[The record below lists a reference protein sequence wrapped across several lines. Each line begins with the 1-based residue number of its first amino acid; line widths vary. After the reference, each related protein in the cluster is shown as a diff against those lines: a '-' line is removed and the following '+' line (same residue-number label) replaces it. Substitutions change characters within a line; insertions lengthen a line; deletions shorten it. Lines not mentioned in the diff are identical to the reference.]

1 MYDLH
6 SHILPGIDDG
16 ATDLAVSI
24 AMARQAAAS
33 GVKVLACTP
42 HIMPGV
48 YNNSG
53 PQIRQAVAALQTE
66 LDREGVAHHGLL
78 GIGAAGP
85 PSPRRASA
93 PGAVENE
100 AMERRKSRRSIL

>member
-1 MYDLH
+1 MGSFSVYDLH
-6 SHILPGIDDG
+6 SHVLPGIDDG

-48 YNNSG
+48 YNNSRAC
-53 PQIRQAVAALQTE
+53 PRWP
-66 LDREGVAHHGLL
+66 RAHRH
-78 GIGAAGP
+78 
-85 PSPRRASA
+85 S
-93 PGAVENE
+93 
-100 AMERRKSRRSIL
+100 